1 MRQLFIIATAS
12 FWLLLLGFASSDR
25 WLPSQVQAPLPV
37 ASDDFRTLGEVARHK
52 TVDDCWMAI
61 NGEVY
66 DLSSYLPEH
75 PSEPEIIVPWCGRE
89 ASEAYRTKMKNRTHS
104 ARADRQLAEYRIA
117 TLQDR

>member
-25 WLPSQVQAPLPV
+25 SLPSQVQAPLPV
-37 ASDDFRTLGEVARHK
+37 ASGDFRTLGEVARHK

-75 PSEPEIIVPWCGRE
+75 PSEPEIIVAWCGRE
-89 ASEAYRTKMKNRTHS
+89 ASGAYRTKMKNRTHS

-117 TLQDR
+117 TLQSR